1 MLIEESVEVVET
13 LHPFSLYLIDI
24 IVKLRESTQA
34 DYAVLRLSR
43 QLNVNGNDFDK
54 TVNVVLILNKV
65 LVSEIAS

>member
-1 MLIEESVEVVET
+1 MLIEVPIEVVEA
-13 LHPFSLYLIDI
+13 LHSFSLYLIDI

-65 LVSEIAS
+65 LVSKIAP

>member
-34 DYAVLRLSR
+34 DDAVLRLSR
-43 QLNVNGNDFDK
+43 QLNVNGDDFDK

-65 LVSEIAS
+65 LVSEIAP

>member
-1 MLIEESVEVVET
+1 MLIEVPIEVVEA
-13 LHPFSLYLIDI
+13 LHSFSLYLIDI

-34 DYAVLRLSR
+34 DDAVLRLSR
-43 QLNVNGNDFDK
+43 QLNVNGDDFDK